1 MSTFNLKFSGTDIQ
15 SQARRGVGVVHSCGS
30 IWSSKERLVKP
41 VSAGLKGVGKD
52 GKLRED
58 ELTPMVSFLAAGR
71 GL

>member
-1 MSTFNLKFSGTDIQ
+1 M
-15 SQARRGVGVVHSCGS
+15 VHSCGS

>member
-1 MSTFNLKFSGTDIQ
+1 MAAF
-15 SQARRGVGVVHSCGS
+15 
-30 IWSSKERLVKP
+30 WSSKERLVKP

-71 GL
+71 GLQVTTINHHLCGLLQLWVSFIVF